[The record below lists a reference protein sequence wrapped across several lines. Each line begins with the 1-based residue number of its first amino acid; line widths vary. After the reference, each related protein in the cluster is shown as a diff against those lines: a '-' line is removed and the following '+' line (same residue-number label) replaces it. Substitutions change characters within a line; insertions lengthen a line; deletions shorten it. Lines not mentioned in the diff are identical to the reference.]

1 MTSTIFK
8 PALMIDQHKHKPSFR
23 SPRELKN
30 NTQKTAFNLL
40 QKEEVNVKKN
50 RMECLL
56 VQQFIGKYGSKN
68 PHSDVNDFI
77 KKTIRQFVNSYDN
90 IIQAESMLGSLE
102 SQIKDIVAT
111 MKQTRKTKKEN
122 EVLEA
127 RVNSRQNG
135 NTPIERVKS
144 GTKPTQNIDENQWP
158 VINAILALSDE
169 QRNQQAERAKE
180 AKQIKF
186 QQDLERQ
193 ISENKKKAAIDRAEK
208 AVALQTNKQNLALYE
223 HDVADMRHRKEDNF
237 KAERTMRE
245 LQIEENKRQREKERE
260 QRIKQ
265 EQAEMARSRR
275 LEMEEEELKRHKRE
289 EQKHAQ
295 DLLYEENER
304 NKAIKAEAQR
314 EKQNYETKL
323 NRDYE

>member
-1 MTSTIFK
+1 M
-8 PALMIDQHKHKPSFR
+8 
-23 SPRELKN
+23 
-30 NTQKTAFNLL
+30 
-40 QKEEVNVKKN
+40 KKN

-56 VQQFIGKYGSKN
+56 IQQFIGKYGSKN
-68 PHSDVNDFI
+68 PHSDINDFI

-111 MKQTRKTKKEN
+111 MKQTRKTKKDN
-122 EVLEA
+122 EVMEA

-135 NTPIERVKS
+135 NTQPIERQKS
-144 GTKPTQNIDENQWP
+144 GTMPTQNIDENQWP

-180 AKQIKF
+180 ARQIKF
-186 QQDLERQ
+186 QQDLSKQ
-193 ISENKKKAAIDRAEK
+193 ISENKKKALIDREEK

-223 HDVADMRHRKEDNF
+223 HDVADMRHKKEDNF

-245 LQIEENKRQREKERE
+245 LQIEENKRQRERERD

-265 EQAEMARSRR
+265 EQSEMARSRR

-289 EQKHAQ
+289 EQKRAQ
-295 DLLYEENER
+295 DLLFEENER

-314 EKQNYETKL
+314 EKQTFETKL